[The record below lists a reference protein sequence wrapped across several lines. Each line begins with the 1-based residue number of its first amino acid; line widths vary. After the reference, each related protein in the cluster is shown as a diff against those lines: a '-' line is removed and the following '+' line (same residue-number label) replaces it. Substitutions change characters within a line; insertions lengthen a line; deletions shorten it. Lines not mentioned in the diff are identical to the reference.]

1 MQQIRSLLYT
11 PGNDRRKV
19 EKVGSFGAHGVILDL
34 EDAVP
39 IGEKVA
45 AREAVRQAIPAVKAL
60 AGRVYVRVNPT
71 SEKTDFSVATGAED
85 IDAVLCPELDGL
97 VVPKVESAEELVQ
110 LDALIAAIE
119 RRQGRPEGEVEVAP
133 IIETALGLW
142 NAFEIA
148 RSSSR
153 IRSLHFGAGD
163 FTRDLNL
170 DWTRDETELMYARSR
185 LVVIS
190 RAAGIG
196 APIDSVWARLDD
208 GEGFAESTRQAK
220 RMGFQGKCCIHPAQ
234 VSVVNREFSYVSPEE
249 LTEARKV
256 VGAFEEAQLRGSA
269 SISVGGR
276 FVDYPIVERAR
287 QIVELHGTSEE
298 QPEVTV

>member
-1 MQQIRSLLYT
+1 MQIRSLLYT

-19 EKVGSFGAHGVILDL
+19 DKVGSFGADGVILDL

-39 IGEKVA
+39 IDEKVA
-45 AREAVRQAIPAVKAL
+45 AREIVREAIPAVKGL

-71 SEKTDFSVATGAED
+71 GEKTDFSVATGAED
-85 IDAVLCPELDGL
+85 IESVLCPELDGL
-97 VVPKVESAEELVQ
+97 VVPKVESAEELGR
-110 LDALIAAIE
+110 LDPLIAAIE
-119 RRQGRPEGEVEVAP
+119 RKQGRPEGAVEVAP

-142 NAFEIA
+142 NAFEMA

-153 IRSLHFGAGD
+153 IRALHFGAGD

-170 DWTRDETELMYARSR
+170 DWARDEAELMYARSR

-208 GEGFAESTRQAK
+208 GEGFAESARQAK

-234 VSVVNREFSYVSPEE
+234 VSVANHEFSYVSPDE
-249 LTEARKV
+249 LAEARKV
-256 VGAFEEAQLRGSA
+256 VDAFEEAQRRGSA
-269 SISVGGR
+269 SIRVGGQ
-276 FVDYPIVERAR
+276 FVDYPIVEKSRR
-287 QIVELHGTSEE
+287 IVELHDMSEQ
-298 QPEVTV
+298 QPEGRG

>member
-1 MQQIRSLLYT
+1 MQIRSLLYT

-19 EKVGSFGAHGVILDL
+19 DKVGSFGAHGVILDL

-39 IGEKVA
+39 IEEKVA
-45 AREAVRQAIPAVKAL
+45 ARDIVRQAIPAVKRL
-60 AGRVYVRVNPT
+60 AGRVYVRVNPIC
-71 SEKTDFSVATGAED
+71 EKTDFSVATGAED

-97 VVPKVESAEELVQ
+97 VVPKVESAEELGQ
-110 LDALIAAIE
+110 LDSLIAAIE
-119 RRQGRPEGEVEVAP
+119 RRQGRQEGAVELAP

-153 IRSLHFGAGD
+153 IRTLHFGAGD

-196 APIDSVWARLDD
+196 APMDSVWARLDD
-208 GEGFAESTRQAK
+208 GEGFAESARQAK
-220 RMGFQGKCCIHPAQ
+220 RTGFQGKSCIHPAQ
-234 VSVVNREFSYVSPEE
+234 VSVVNREFNYVSPEE
-249 LTEARKV
+249 LGEAREV
-256 VGAFEEAQLRGSA
+256 IDAFEEAQRRGSA
-269 SISVGGR
+269 SIRVGGR
-276 FVDYPIVERAR
+276 FVDYPIVEKAK
-287 QIVELHGTSEE
+287 QIVELHSTYEE
-298 QPEVTV
+298 QTEVT

>member
-1 MQQIRSLLYT
+1 MQIRSLLYT

-19 EKVGSFGAHGVILDL
+19 DKVGSFGADGVILDL

-39 IGEKVA
+39 IDEKVA
-45 AREAVRQAIPAVKAL
+45 AREIVREAIPAVKGL

-71 SEKTDFSVATGAED
+71 GEKTDFSVATGAED
-85 IDAVLCPELDGL
+85 IEAVLCPELDGL
-97 VVPKVESAEELVQ
+97 VVPKVESAEELGR
-110 LDALIAAIE
+110 LDPLIAAIE
-119 RRQGRPEGEVEVAP
+119 RKQGRPEGAVEVAP

-153 IRSLHFGAGD
+153 IRALHFGAGD

-170 DWTRDETELMYARSR
+170 DWTRDEAELMYARSR

-208 GEGFAESTRQAK
+208 GEGFAESARQAK

-234 VSVVNREFSYVSPEE
+234 VSVANHEFSYVSPDE
-249 LTEARKV
+249 LAEARKV
-256 VGAFEEAQLRGSA
+256 VDAFEEAQRRGSA
-269 SISVGGR
+269 SIRVGGQ
-276 FVDYPIVERAR
+276 FVDYPIVEKSRR
-287 QIVELHGTSEE
+287 IVELHDMSEQ
-298 QPEVTV
+298 QPEGRG

>member
-1 MQQIRSLLYT
+1 MQIRSLLYT

-19 EKVGSFGAHGVILDL
+19 DKVGSFRAHGVILDL

-39 IGEKVA
+39 IDEKVA
-45 AREAVRQAIPAVKAL
+45 AREAVRQAIPAVKEL

-71 SEKTDFSVATGAED
+71 GEKTDFSVATGAED

-97 VVPKVESAEELVQ
+97 VVPKVESADELVR
-110 LDALIAAIE
+110 LEPLIASIE
-119 RRQGRPEGEVEVAP
+119 KKQSRPKGTVEVAP

-153 IRSLHFGAGD
+153 IKSLHFGAGD

-170 DWTRDETELMYARSR
+170 EWTRDETELMYARSR

-190 RAAGIG
+190 RAASIE

-208 GEGFAESTRQAK
+208 GEGFAESARQAK
-220 RMGFQGKCCIHPAQ
+220 RMGFQGKCCIHPSQ

-249 LTEARKV
+249 LAEAREV
-256 VGAFEEAQLRGSA
+256 IEAFEEAKRRGSA
-269 SISVGGR
+269 SVRVGGR
-276 FVDYPIVERAR
+276 FVDYPIVESAR
-287 QIVELHGTSEE
+287 QIVELHAMYEE
-298 QPEVTV
+298 QPEDTR

>member
-1 MQQIRSLLYT
+1 MQIRSLLYT

-19 EKVGSFGAHGVILDL
+19 DKVGSFGADGVILDL

-39 IGEKVA
+39 IDEKVA
-45 AREAVRQAIPAVKAL
+45 AREIVRGAIPAVKGL

-71 SEKTDFSVATGAED
+71 GEKTDFSVATGAED
-85 IDAVLCPELDGL
+85 IEAVLCPELDGL
-97 VVPKVESAEELVQ
+97 VVPKVESAEELGR
-110 LDALIAAIE
+110 LDPLIAAIE
-119 RRQGRPEGEVEVAP
+119 RKQGRPEGAVEVAS

-153 IRSLHFGAGD
+153 IRALHFGAGD

-170 DWTRDETELMYARSR
+170 DWTRDEAELMYARSR

-208 GEGFAESTRQAK
+208 GEGFAESARQAK

-234 VSVVNREFSYVSPEE
+234 VSVANHEFSYVSPDE
-249 LTEARKV
+249 LAEARKV
-256 VGAFEEAQLRGSA
+256 VDAFEEAQRRGSA
-269 SISVGGR
+269 SIRVGGQ
-276 FVDYPIVERAR
+276 FVDYPIVEKSRR
-287 QIVELHGTSEE
+287 IVELHDMSEQ
-298 QPEVTV
+298 QPEGRG